1 MYERYRSISTWVP
14 LGLFALA
21 YVLSFMNR
29 QIVAV
34 NGAVI
39 REVFELSQF
48 QLGLLYGTA
57 FSVVYAVSGLA
68 MGWLADRW
76 SRVGLIT
83 IGVLGWSAASLSGA
97 FAQTFGMLVA
107 GRLALGV
114 FQSMLSPAV
123 HAYMADR
130 FDVSRRATVFSIYS
144 SAIFVGIA
152 LSFLIGGS
160 VAQWLDWRW
169 AMAIVAAPGF
179 VIALGLWRVAKASFD
194 VERESWQEDGG
205 GGGDEN
211 DTQADVESGVEASAD
226 SNAPLGPT
234 WITNPSLWLH
244 LVGFSAMAMIGYTM
258 LAFMGSILA
267 VTHDR
272 PDLIPMLG
280 WFFFGVAVMNIVS
293 GRFADRL
300 ANRSGALRYI
310 PALVA
315 LLGVPSYVGGV
326 FAASPTATFWLFG
339 LGLWLCSSYNGLAA
353 GLIQMYV
360 PDSVRGQA
368 SALYLFVISMVGLGI
383 GPALAG
389 QLADTFTTQGFGNQA
404 LPMALAVV
412 IVGASILAAG
422 AFLIAIQ
429 RYDKDAVEG

>member
-1 MYERYRSISTWVP
+1 MYERNHSISTWVP
-14 LGLFALA
+14 LGLFAVA
-21 YVLSFMNR
+21 YILSFMNR

-57 FSVVYAVSGLA
+57 FSVVYAVSGLF

-76 SRVGLIT
+76 SRIGLIT
-83 IGVLGWSAASLSGA
+83 LGVLGWSAASLSGA

-169 AMAIVAAPGF
+169 AMAMVAAPGF
-179 VIALGLWRVAKASFD
+179 VVALGLWGVGTRSLG
-194 VERESWQEDGG
+194 VERETWQE
-205 GGGDEN
+205 GDAGVRDEF
-211 DTQADVESGVEASAD
+211 ESGVESVVEASAEA
-226 SNAPLGPT
+226 NAPLGLT
-234 WITNPSLWLH
+234 WIANPSLWLH

-267 VTHDR
+267 ETHDR
-272 PDLIPMLG
+272 SDLIPMLG
-280 WFFFGVAVMNIVS
+280 WFFFGVALMNIVS

-389 QLADTFTTQGFGNQA
+389 QLADTFTTQGLGNQA
-404 LPMALAVV
+404 LPMALTVV
-412 IVGASILAAG
+412 IVSASILAAG

-429 RYDKDAVEG
+429 RYHKDAVEG

>member
-1 MYERYRSISTWVP
+1 MYERNHSISTWVP

-57 FSVVYAVSGLA
+57 FSVVYALSGLV

-76 SRVGLIT
+76 SRIGLIT
-83 IGVLGWSAASLSGA
+83 IGILGWSAASLSGA
-97 FAQTFGMLVA
+97 FAQSFGMLVA

-130 FDVSRRATVFSIYS
+130 FDVSSRTTVFSLYS
-144 SAIFVGIA
+144 SAIFIGIA
-152 LSFLIGGS
+152 LSFLVGGS
-160 VAQWLDWRW
+160 VAQWMDWRW

-179 VIALGLWRVAKASFD
+179 LIAAAIGVVGTSLI
-194 VERESWQEDGG
+194 ERESSARQHKVDAGKS
-205 GGGDEN
+205 N
-211 DTQADVESGVEASAD
+211 DDASVIFSESNRPGSSA
-226 SNAPLGPT
+226 
-234 WITNPSLWLH
+234 WFMNPSIWLH
-244 LVGFSAMAMIGYTM
+244 LLGFSAMAVIGYTM

-267 VTHDR
+267 ETHNR
-272 PDLIPMLG
+272 SDLIPMLG
-280 WFFFGVAVMNIVS
+280 WFFFGVAATNIIS
-293 GRFADRL
+293 GTWSDRL
-300 ANRSGALRYI
+300 ANRSGSLRYI

-315 LLGVPSYVGGV
+315 LIGVPCYVMGV
-326 FAASPTATFWLFG
+326 FAESPIVTFWLFG
-339 LGLWLCSSYNGLAA
+339 AGLWLCSSYNGLAA

-360 PDSVRGQA
+360 PGSVRGQA

-389 QLADTFTTQGFGNQA
+389 FLADTFTSQGFGNQSLPIA
-404 LPMALAVV
+404 LSVV
-412 IVGASILAAG
+412 IVSASILALG
-422 AFLIAIQ
+422 AFLLSMRRYTVDAI
-429 RYDKDAVEG
+429 ET

>member
-1 MYERYRSISTWVP
+1 
-14 LGLFALA
+14 
-21 YVLSFMNR
+21 
-29 QIVAV
+29 
-34 NGAVI
+34 VI

-57 FSVVYAVSGLA
+57 FSVIYAVSGLF

-76 SRVGLIT
+76 SRIGLIT
-83 IGVLGWSAASLSGA
+83 IGVLGWSVASLSGA
-97 FAQTFGMLVA
+97 FAQTFGMLVV

-169 AMAIVAAPGF
+169 AMAIVAVPGF
-179 VIALGLWRVAKASFD
+179 VVALGLWGVGTRSLG
-194 VERESWQEDGG
+194 VERESWQEDS
-205 GGGDEN
+205 
-211 DTQADVESGVEASAD
+211 AGVSDGFSPEAKV
-226 SNAPLGPT
+226 PLGLA
-234 WITNPSLWLH
+234 WIMNPSLWLH

-258 LAFMGSILA
+258 LAFMGSILTE
-267 VTHDR
+267 THDR

-280 WFFFGVAVMNIVS
+280 WFFFGVAGMNIVS

-326 FAASPTATFWLFG
+326 FAASPIATFWLFG

-360 PDSVRGQA
+360 PDPVRGQA
-368 SALYLFVISMVGLGI
+368 SALYLFVISMVGLGV

-389 QLADTFTTQGFGNQA
+389 QLADTFTVTVKT
-404 LPMALAVV
+404 L
-412 IVGASILAAG
+412 
-422 AFLIAIQ
+422 
-429 RYDKDAVEG
+429 

>member
-1 MYERYRSISTWVP
+1 MYERNHSISTWVP

-39 REVFELSQF
+39 REVFELTQF

-57 FSVVYAVSGLA
+57 FSVVYALSGLV

-76 SRVGLIT
+76 SRIGLIT
-83 IGVLGWSAASLSGA
+83 IGILGWSTASLSGA

-130 FDVSRRATVFSIYS
+130 FDVSSRTTVFSLYS
-144 SAIFVGIA
+144 SAIFIGIA
-152 LSFLIGGS
+152 LSFLVGGS
-160 VAQWLDWRW
+160 VAQWMDWRW

-179 VIALGLWRVAKASFD
+179 LIAAAIGVVGKPLLRSEGSTRPN
-194 VERESWQEDGG
+194 E
-205 GGGDEN
+205 
-211 DTQADVESGVEASAD
+211 ADVWESNEDDASDLVSA
-226 SNAPLGPT
+226 SNTSGSSAWFL
-234 WITNPSLWLH
+234 NPSLWLH

-258 LAFMGSILA
+258 LAFMGSILTE
-267 VTHDR
+267 THNR

-280 WFFFGVAVMNIVS
+280 WFFFGVAVTNIAS
-293 GRFADRL
+293 GTWSDQL
-300 ANRSGALRYI
+300 SNRSGALRYI

-315 LLGVPSYVGGV
+315 LIGVPCYVMGV
-326 FAASPTATFWLFG
+326 FADSPMVTFWLFG
-339 LGLWLCSSYNGLAA
+339 VGLWFCSSYNGLAA

-360 PDSVRGQA
+360 PGSVRGQA

-389 QLADTFTTQGFGNQA
+389 FLADTFASQGFGNQSLSIA
-404 LPMALAVV
+404 LSIV
-412 IVGASILAAG
+412 IVSGSIVALG
-422 AFLIAIQ
+422 AFLMSMRRYRVDAIE
-429 RYDKDAVEG
+429 K

>member
-57 FSVVYAVSGLA
+57 FSVVYALSGLV

-211 DTQADVESGVEASAD
+211 DTQANVEPGVKVSAEA
-226 SNAPLGPT
+226 NAPLGPT
-234 WITNPSLWLH
+234 WIMNPSLWLH

-267 VTHDR
+267 ETQDR

-326 FAASPTATFWLFG
+326 FAASPMVTFWLFG
-339 LGLWLCSSYNGLAA
+339 LGLWFCSSYNGLAA

-360 PDSVRGQA
+360 PDAVRGQA
-368 SALYLFVISMVGLGI
+368 SALYLFVISMVGLGV

-389 QLADTFTTQGFGNQA
+389 QLADTFTTQGLGNQA
-404 LPMALAVV
+404 LPMALSIV
-412 IVGASILAAG
+412 IVSASILATG

-429 RYDKDAVEG
+429 RYGKDALEE

>member
-14 LGLFALA
+14 LGLFAQA

-57 FSVVYAVSGLA
+57 FSVIYAVSGLF

-76 SRVGLIT
+76 SRIGLIT
-83 IGVLGWSAASLSGA
+83 IGVLGWSVASLSGA
-97 FAQTFGMLVA
+97 FAQTFGMLVV

-169 AMAIVAAPGF
+169 AMAIVAVPGF
-179 VIALGLWRVAKASFD
+179 VVALGLWGVGTRSLG
-194 VERESWQEDGG
+194 VERESWQEDS
-205 GGGDEN
+205 
-211 DTQADVESGVEASAD
+211 AGVSDGFSPEAKV
-226 SNAPLGPT
+226 PLGLA
-234 WITNPSLWLH
+234 WIMNPSLWLH

-258 LAFMGSILA
+258 LAFMGSILTE
-267 VTHDR
+267 THDR

-280 WFFFGVAVMNIVS
+280 WFFFGVAGMNIVS

-326 FAASPTATFWLFG
+326 FAASPIATFWLFG

-368 SALYLFVISMVGLGI
+368 SALYLFVISMVGLGV

-389 QLADTFTTQGFGNQA
+389 QLADTFTTQGFGNQS
-404 LPMALAVV
+404 LPMALTIV
-412 IVGASILAAG
+412 IVSASIVAAG

>member
-1 MYERYRSISTWVP
+1 MYERNHSISTWVP

-34 NGAVI
+34 NGSVI

-57 FSVVYAVSGLA
+57 FSVVYALSGLV

-76 SRVGLIT
+76 SRIGLII

-97 FAQTFGMLVA
+97 FAQSFGMLVA

-130 FDVSRRATVFSIYS
+130 FDVSSRTTVFSLYS

-152 LSFLIGGS
+152 LSFLVGGS
-160 VAQWLDWRW
+160 VAQWMDWRW

-179 VIALGLWRVAKASFD
+179 LIAAAIGVVGTSLI
-194 VERESWQEDGG
+194 ERESSARQQKKDVGKR
-205 GGGDEN
+205 N
-211 DTQADVESGVEASAD
+211 DDASVSVSESYRPGSSA
-226 SNAPLGPT
+226 
-234 WITNPSLWLH
+234 WYMNPSIWLH
-244 LVGFSAMAMIGYTM
+244 LVGFSAMAVIGYTM

-267 VTHDR
+267 ETHNR
-272 PDLIPMLG
+272 SDLIPMLG
-280 WFFFGVAVMNIVS
+280 WFFFGVAATNIIS
-293 GRFADRL
+293 GTWSDHL

-315 LLGVPSYVGGV
+315 LIGVPCYVMGV
-326 FAASPTATFWLFG
+326 FAESPMVTFWLFG
-339 LGLWLCSSYNGLAA
+339 MGLWLCSSYNGLAA

-360 PDSVRGQA
+360 PGSVRGQA

-389 QLADTFTTQGFGNQA
+389 FLADTFTSQGFGNQSLPIA
-404 LPMALAVV
+404 LSVV
-412 IVGASILAAG
+412 IVSASILALG
-422 AFLIAIQ
+422 AFLLSMRRYRVDAI
-429 RYDKDAVEG
+429 ET